1 MATMEEGLHLEKGL
15 LISTSVISHQKRL
28 LLKNKIYCVFTILTT
43 CENTRLLFS
52 KSSHMN
58 ETPFIRD
65 VYTNSIY
72 VPAFIHD
79 SVLIKCKTF
88 ILILTIS
95 DINRAIDL
103 LDALQKSKLK
113 LLYHTTCMQFFHYSC
128 MAVS

>member
-15 LISTSVISHQKRL
+15 LISTSVISYQKRL

-52 KSSHMN
+52 ISSHMN
-58 ETPFIRD
+58 ETP
-65 VYTNSIY
+65 
-72 VPAFIHD
+72 FIHD

-88 ILILTIS
+88 RLILTIS

>member
-58 ETPFIRD
+58 ETPFI
-65 VYTNSIY
+65 
-72 VPAFIHD
+72 HD

-88 ILILTIS
+88 RLILTIS

-113 LLYHTTCMQFFHYSC
+113 LLYHTTCM
-128 MAVS
+128 